1 MVFFFLDSN
10 KCLSMSGST
19 GVECWTP
26 CTGED
31 ACMVGAIG
39 QLGLEPNVL
48 DHLSQNITLSVK
60 PLTGWDEPIQ
70 IRSTRKYPIQF

>member
-1 MVFFFLDSN
+1 
-10 KCLSMSGST
+10 MSGST

-48 DHLSQNITLSVK
+48 DHLSQNITLSVTK
-60 PLTGWDEPIQ
+60 CPRTFDWLGRAYTDSQ
-70 IRSTRKYPIQF
+70 Y